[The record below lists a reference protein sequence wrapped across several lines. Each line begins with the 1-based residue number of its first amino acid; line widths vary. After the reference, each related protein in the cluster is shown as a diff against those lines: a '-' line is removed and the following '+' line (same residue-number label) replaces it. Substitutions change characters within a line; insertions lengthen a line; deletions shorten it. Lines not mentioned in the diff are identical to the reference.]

1 MKISEQEVS
10 RLLAVS
16 PLERLGFTS
25 SNSVADRGVSVS
37 SSVSSPAAQVDISST
52 AQEIQRV
59 KQLINRLPD
68 VREDRV
74 QALKAQI
81 DQGTYNVSGQDIA
94 DLIIRRALAD
104 NTGL

>member
-10 RLLAVS
+10 RLLAYS
-16 PLERLGFTS
+16 PFDRLGS
-25 SNSVADRGVSVS
+25 ASQSVERGIAVVRT
-37 SSVSSPAAQVDISST
+37 PEATRVDISGA
-52 AQEIQRV
+52 AQEVRRV
-59 KQLINRLPD
+59 TELIKQLPD

-81 DQGTYNVSGQDIA
+81 EAGTYHVSSEDIA

-104 NTGL
+104 NTGR

>member
-10 RLLAVS
+10 RLLAYSPYERTGNPPQAVS
-16 PLERLGFTS
+16 TDTAVVR
-25 SNSVADRGVSVS
+25 SVQ
-37 SSVSSPAAQVDISST
+37 AAHVDISARS
-52 AQEIQRV
+52 QEVQRV
-59 KQLINRLPD
+59 TELINRLPE

-81 DQGTYNVSGQDIA
+81 ENGTYHVSSEDIA

-104 NTGL
+104 NTAI

>member
-1 MKISEQEVS
+1 MIISEQEVT

-16 PLERLGFTS
+16 PTERFGNTS
-25 SNSVADRGVSVS
+25 SNVASDRGVSLNR
-37 SSVSSPAAQVDISST
+37 PAAQVDISAT

-81 DQGTYNVSGQDIA
+81 ESGSYNPSGQDIA

-104 NTGL
+104 NTGI

>member
-10 RLLAVS
+10 RLLSYS
-16 PLERLGFTS
+16 PFERTGSTS
-25 SNSVADRGVSVS
+25 QEVGSHTAATRTA
-37 SSVSSPAAQVDISST
+37 PASQVDISDR
-52 AQEIQRV
+52 AQEIRRV
-59 KQLINRLPD
+59 TNLIKQLPD

-81 DQGTYNVSGQDIA
+81 ENGTYHVSSEDIA

-104 NTGL
+104 NTAN

>member
-10 RLLAVS
+10 RLLAYS
-16 PLERLGFTS
+16 PFERTADTS
-25 SNSVADRGVSVS
+25 HAVVADRSPVRTT
-37 SSVSSPAAQVDISST
+37 PAASVDISDR
-52 AQEIQRV
+52 ANEVRRV
-59 KQLINRLPD
+59 AGLIKQLPE

-81 DQGTYNVSGQDIA
+81 ENGTYHVSSEDIA

-104 NTGL
+104 NTAN

>member
-10 RLLAVS
+10 RLLSYS
-16 PLERLGFTS
+16 PLERSGNTASTVTS
-25 SNSVADRGVSVS
+25 DTAVVRSV
-37 SSVSSPAAQVDISST
+37 PAARVDISVT
-52 AQEIQRV
+52 AQDVQRV
-59 KQLINRLPD
+59 TELIKRLPD

-81 DQGTYNVSGQDIA
+81 ENGTYHVSSEDIA

-104 NTGL
+104 NTAN

>member
-10 RLLAVS
+10 RLLSFSPTERTGRSSYAVVAEDRIS
-16 PLERLGFTS
+16 QGER
-25 SNSVADRGVSVS
+25 
-37 SSVSSPAAQVDISST
+37 AAQVDISVA
-52 AQEIQRV
+52 AQEVQRIT
-59 KQLINRLPD
+59 QLINRLPD

-81 DQGTYNVSGQDIA
+81 ENGTYHVSSEDIA

-104 NTGL
+104 NSAF

>member
-10 RLLAVS
+10 RLLAYS
-16 PLERLGFTS
+16 PFERTAGTS
-25 SNSVADRGVSVS
+25 HAVVADRSAVRTT
-37 SSVSSPAAQVDISST
+37 PASHIDISDK
-52 AQEIQRV
+52 ANEVRRV
-59 KQLINRLPD
+59 AGLIKQLPE

-81 DQGTYNVSGQDIA
+81 ENGTYHVSSEDIA

-104 NTGL
+104 NTAN